1 MSTTI
6 SETNDRV
13 YLELEIV
20 AEFLS
25 VDKIHNAVV
34 QRHAVRTAQ
43 AGSSAVNVLLGVT
56 ASFTPTTTEYD
67 ISALI
72 GKGVPA
78 WLEYQVSGT
87 DWKPMRILNLAQIA
101 DYSTLGVL
109 AAAFYSLDSDSA
121 STEPIQYVG
130 FTQVPGVACRIRF
143 DRDIVRLGIA
153 DNILLPDHVAELIV
167 KEAENMLIP
176 RIKASIDV
184 RCRNDKEL
192 RIIARDLKQS
202 LSEIQAQN
210 QLEIK
215 DLLRLWQQWAFSDRA
230 AAGTTFNKPT
240 PSSRGYYGTY

>member
-1 MSTTI
+1 MSTSI
-6 SETNDRV
+6 SEINDRV
-13 YLELEIV
+13 YLELEV
-20 AEFLS
+20 AAEFLS

-56 ASFTPTTTEYD
+56 PSFTPTVVDYNV
-67 ISALI
+67 SSLI

-78 WLEYQVSGT
+78 FLEYQVGS
-87 DWKPMRILNLAQIA
+87 DWKPMRIINLNQVA
-101 DYSTLGVL
+101 DYAILGVL
-109 AAAFYSLDSDSA
+109 AAAFHSEDSA
-121 STEPIQYVG
+121 SSSVEPVQYLK
-130 FTQVPGVACRIRF
+130 FTQVPGTACRIRF

-153 DNILLPDHVAELIV
+153 DNILLPDNVSELIV

-184 RCRNDKEL
+184 RCRNDKDL
-192 RIIARDLKQS
+192 RVIARDLKQS

-215 DLLRLWQQWAFSDRA
+215 DLMALWRQWAFSDRA
-230 AAGTTFNKPT
+230 AESSFNKPT
-240 PSSRGYYGTY
+240 PSSRGQYGF

>member
-1 MSTTI
+1 MSTSI
-6 SETNDRV
+6 SEINDRV
-13 YLELEIV
+13 YLELEV
-20 AEFLS
+20 AAEFLS

-56 ASFTPTTTEYD
+56 PSFTPTTVDHD

-72 GKGVPA
+72 GKGIPA
-78 WLEYQVSGT
+78 WLQYLVDD
-87 DWKPMRILNLAQIA
+87 DWKPMRIINLNQVA
-101 DYSTLGVL
+101 DYAMLGVL
-109 AAAFYSLDSDSA
+109 AAAFHSETSA
-121 STEPIQYVG
+121 TSSVEPVQYVT
-130 FTQVPGVACRIRF
+130 FTELPGTPCRIRF

-153 DNILLPDHVAELIV
+153 DNILLPDNVSELIV

-202 LSEIQAQN
+202 LSEIQEQN
-210 QLEIK
+210 KLEIK
-215 DLLRLWQQWAFSDRA
+215 DLMALWRQWAFTDRA
-230 AAGTTFNKPT
+230 AGGTSFNKPT
-240 PSSRGYYGTY
+240 PSSRGQYGINY